1 MKINRINYNNLFW
14 IIFFVMI
21 ALPLH
26 ASNRLISY
34 LSITGMVSIFHVL
47 LGGML
52 IYAFAAAI
60 KSHRISIAKN
70 SLLIYIFG
78 VSLIVTLIRGIEN
91 HPGNI
96 NNVIGDFSMYF
107 LSYAI
112 LSIINSRLFES
123 VDLRWF
129 LRITFY
135 AMTICLTIN
144 VLMYVTSGFS
154 FWGVSAFNG
163 GRFGGGY
170 VSLIVVTVLYGLYD
184 FLYEKTISTKMF
196 IYHIVLAIISS
207 LLAQSRTHII
217 LCAVGCVLLLIPFW
231 GKLSSKTLFKVAI
244 VLAVVTVGSAIFL
257 SGNSELVQRLLN
269 MDITSKTETTASRV
283 TTWIFY
289 WNRIK
294 QNLTGTG
301 FGETMYF
308 INPSM
313 TYALDTATYYVD
325 NAFAVVLYKGGWIFG
340 LLYFL
345 FVFRSVYIFFIL
357 SKKTKDKLYAFTG
370 VLLLLLVVS
379 TMLMTAQVIHTY
391 AINTFVWTLI
401 GITNK
406 WKKMSALKV

>member
-14 IIFFVMI
+14 ITFFVMI

-34 LSITGMVSIFHVL
+34 LSVTGMVSIFHVL

-52 IYAFAAAI
+52 IYAFVVAI

-78 VSLIVTLIRGIEN
+78 FSLIMTLIRGIEN
-91 HPGNI
+91 HSGNI

-112 LSIINSRLFES
+112 LCIINSRLFES
-123 VDLRWF
+123 VDLRCF
-129 LRITFY
+129 LRLTFY

-144 VLMYVTSGFS
+144 VLMYTTSEFS
-154 FWGVSAFNG
+154 FWGVSTFNG

-184 FLYEKTISTKMF
+184 FLYEKTISTKIF

-217 LCAVGCVLLLIPFW
+217 LCAAGCILLLIPIW
-231 GKLSSKTLFKVAI
+231 NKISSTTVFKVSI
-244 VLAVVTVGSAIFL
+244 VLVVVVIGSMVFL
-257 SGNSELVQRLLN
+257 SGNSELVQRILN
-269 MDITSKTETTASRV
+269 MDITSNTETTASRMI
-283 TTWIFY
+283 TWTFY
-289 WNRIK
+289 WNRIR
-294 QNLTGTG
+294 QNPMGTG

-325 NAFAVVLYKGGWIFG
+325 NAFAVVLYKGGWFFG
-340 LLYFL
+340 VLYFM
-345 FVFRSVYIFFIL
+345 FIFRTVYGNIIQ
-357 SKKTKDKLYAFTG
+357 SKRSGDKLYAL
-370 VLLLLLVVS
+370 VSILLFMLVVS
-379 TMLMTAQVIHTY
+379 TMLMTSQVIHTY
-391 AINTFVWTLI
+391 AIDW
-401 GITNK
+401 
-406 WKKMSALKV
+406 AQ

>member
-1 MKINRINYNNLFW
+1 VKINRINYNNLFW
-14 IIFFVMI
+14 ITFFVMI

-34 LSITGMVSIFHVL
+34 LSVTGMVSIFHVL

-52 IYAFAAAI
+52 IYAFVVAI

-78 VSLIVTLIRGIEN
+78 FSLIVTLIRGIEN
-91 HPGNI
+91 HSGNI

-123 VDLRWF
+123 VDLRCF
-129 LRITFY
+129 LRLTFY

-144 VLMYVTSGFS
+144 VLMYTTSGFS
-154 FWGVSAFNG
+154 FWGVSTFNG

-184 FLYEKTISTKMF
+184 FLYEKTISTKIF

-217 LCAVGCVLLLIPFW
+217 LCAAGCILLLIPIW
-231 GKLSSKTLFKVAI
+231 NKISSTTVFKVSI
-244 VLAVVTVGSAIFL
+244 VLVVVVIGSMVFL
-257 SGNSELVQRLLN
+257 SGNSELVQRILN
-269 MDITSKTETTASRV
+269 MDITSNTETTASRMI
-283 TTWIFY
+283 TWTFY
-289 WNRIK
+289 WNRIR
-294 QNLTGTG
+294 QNPMGTG

-325 NAFAVVLYKGGWIFG
+325 NAFAVVLYKGGWFFG
-340 LLYFL
+340 VLYFM
-345 FVFRSVYIFFIL
+345 FIFRTVYGNIIQ
-357 SKKTKDKLYAFTG
+357 SKRSGDKLYAL
-370 VLLLLLVVS
+370 VSILLFMLVVS
-379 TMLMTAQVIHTY
+379 TMLMTSQVIHTY
-391 AINTFVWTLI
+391 AINAFVWTLI
-401 GITNK
+401 GLSNRNTRRK
-406 WKKMSALKV
+406 E

>member
-14 IIFFVMI
+14 ITFFVMI

-34 LSITGMVSIFHVL
+34 LSVTGMVSIFHVL

-52 IYAFAAAI
+52 IYAFVVAI

-78 VSLIVTLIRGIEN
+78 FSLIVTLIRGIEN
-91 HPGNI
+91 HSGNI

-123 VDLRWF
+123 VDLRCF
-129 LRITFY
+129 LRLTFY

-144 VLMYVTSGFS
+144 VLMYTTSGFS
-154 FWGVSAFNG
+154 FWGVSTFNG

-184 FLYEKTISTKMF
+184 FLYEKTISTKIF

-217 LCAVGCVLLLIPFW
+217 LCAAGCILLLIPIW
-231 GKLSSKTLFKVAI
+231 NKISSTTVFKVSI
-244 VLAVVTVGSAIFL
+244 VLVVVVIGSMVFL
-257 SGNSELVQRLLN
+257 SGNSELVQRILN
-269 MDITSKTETTASRV
+269 MDITSNTETTASRMI
-283 TTWIFY
+283 TWTFY
-289 WNRIK
+289 WKRIR
-294 QNLTGTG
+294 QNPMGTG

-325 NAFAVVLYKGGWIFG
+325 NAFAVVLYKGGWFFG
-340 LLYFL
+340 VLYFM
-345 FVFRSVYIFFIL
+345 FIFRTVYGNIIQ
-357 SKKTKDKLYAFTG
+357 SKRSGDKLYAL
-370 VLLLLLVVS
+370 VSILLFMLVVS
-379 TMLMTAQVIHTY
+379 TMLMTSQVIHTY

-401 GITNK
+401 GLSNRNTRRK
-406 WKKMSALKV
+406 E

>member
-14 IIFFVMI
+14 ITFFVMI

-34 LSITGMVSIFHVL
+34 LSVTGMVSIFHVL

-52 IYAFAAAI
+52 IYAFAVAI

-78 VSLIVTLIRGIEN
+78 FSLIVTLIRGIEN
-91 HPGNI
+91 HSGNI

-123 VDLRWF
+123 VDLRCF
-129 LRITFY
+129 LRLTFY

-144 VLMYVTSGFS
+144 VLMYTTSGFS

-184 FLYEKTISTKMF
+184 FLYEKTISTKIF

-217 LCAVGCVLLLIPFW
+217 LCAAGCILLLIPIW
-231 GKLSSKTLFKVAI
+231 NKISSTTVFKVSI
-244 VLAVVTVGSAIFL
+244 VLVVVVIGSMAFL
-257 SGNSELVQRLLN
+257 SGNSELVHRLLN
-269 MDITSKTETTASRV
+269 MDITSNTETTASRMI
-283 TTWIFY
+283 TWTFY
-289 WNRIK
+289 WNRIR
-294 QNLTGTG
+294 QNPMGTG
-301 FGETMYF
+301 FGEIMYF

-325 NAFAVVLYKGGWIFG
+325 NAFAVVLYKGGWFFG
-340 LLYFL
+340 VLYFM
-345 FVFRSVYIFFIL
+345 FIFRTVYGNIIQ
-357 SKKTKDKLYAFTG
+357 SKRSGDKLYAL
-370 VLLLLLVVS
+370 VSILLFMLVVS
-379 TMLMTAQVIHTY
+379 TMLMTSQVIHTY

-401 GITNK
+401 GLSNRNTRRK
-406 WKKMSALKV
+406 E

>member
-14 IIFFVMI
+14 ITFFVMI

-34 LSITGMVSIFHVL
+34 LSVTGMVSIFHVL

-52 IYAFAAAI
+52 IYAFVVAI

-78 VSLIVTLIRGIEN
+78 FSLIVTLIRGIEN
-91 HPGNI
+91 HSGNI

-123 VDLRWF
+123 VDLRCF
-129 LRITFY
+129 LRLTFY

-144 VLMYVTSGFS
+144 VLMYTTSGFS
-154 FWGVSAFNG
+154 FWGVSTFNG

-184 FLYEKTISTKMF
+184 FLYEKTISTKIF

-217 LCAVGCVLLLIPFW
+217 LCAAGCILLLIPIW
-231 GKLSSKTLFKVAI
+231 NKISSTTVFKVSI
-244 VLAVVTVGSAIFL
+244 VLVVVVIGSMVFL
-257 SGNSELVQRLLN
+257 SGNSELVQRILN
-269 MDITSKTETTASRV
+269 MDITSNTETTASRMI
-283 TTWIFY
+283 TWTFY
-289 WNRIK
+289 WNRIR
-294 QNLTGTG
+294 QNPMGTG

-325 NAFAVVLYKGGWIFG
+325 NAFAVVLYKGGWFFG
-340 LLYFL
+340 VLYFM
-345 FVFRSVYIFFIL
+345 FIFRTVYGNIIQ
-357 SKKTKDKLYAFTG
+357 SKRSGDKLYAL
-370 VLLLLLVVS
+370 VSILLFMLVVS
-379 TMLMTAQVIHTY
+379 TMLMTSQVIHTY
-391 AINTFVWTLI
+391 AINAFVWTLI
-401 GITNK
+401 GLSNRNTRRK
-406 WKKMSALKV
+406 E

>member
-14 IIFFVMI
+14 ITFFVMI

-34 LSITGMVSIFHVL
+34 LSVTGMVSIFHVL

-52 IYAFAAAI
+52 IYAFAVAI

-78 VSLIVTLIRGIEN
+78 FSLIVTLIRGIEN
-91 HPGNI
+91 HSGNI

-123 VDLRWF
+123 VDLRCF
-129 LRITFY
+129 LRLTFY

-144 VLMYVTSGFS
+144 VLMYTTSGFS

-184 FLYEKTISTKMF
+184 FLYEKTISTKIF

-217 LCAVGCVLLLIPFW
+217 LCAAGCILLLIPIW
-231 GKLSSKTLFKVAI
+231 NKISSTTVFKVSI
-244 VLAVVTVGSAIFL
+244 VLVVVVIGSMVFL

-269 MDITSKTETTASRV
+269 MDITSNTETTASRMI
-283 TTWIFY
+283 TWTFY
-289 WNRIK
+289 WNRIR
-294 QNLTGTG
+294 QNPMGTG
-301 FGETMYF
+301 FGEIMYF

-325 NAFAVVLYKGGWIFG
+325 NAFAVVLYKGGWFFG
-340 LLYFL
+340 VLYFM
-345 FVFRSVYIFFIL
+345 FIFRTVYGNIIQ
-357 SKKTKDKLYAFTG
+357 SKRSGDKLYAL
-370 VLLLLLVVS
+370 VSILLFMLVVS
-379 TMLMTAQVIHTY
+379 TMLMTSQVIHTY

-401 GITNK
+401 GLSNRNTRRK
-406 WKKMSALKV
+406 E

>member
-1 MKINRINYNNLFW
+1 VKIKRINYNNLFW

-107 LSYAI
+107 LPYAI

-144 VLMYVTSGFS
+144 VLMCATSGFS
-154 FWGVSAFNG
+154 FWGVSTFNG

-170 VSLIVVTVLYGLYD
+170 ISLIVVTVLYGLYD

-217 LCAVGCVLLLIPFW
+217 LCAAGCILLLIPIW
-231 GKLSSKTLFKVAI
+231 KKISSTTVFKVSI
-244 VLAVVTVGSAIFL
+244 VLVVVVIGSMVFL

-269 MDITSKTETTASRV
+269 MDITSNTETTASRII
-283 TTWIFY
+283 TWTFY
-289 WNRIK
+289 WNCIK
-294 QNLTGTG
+294 QNPVGTG
-301 FGETMYF
+301 FGEIMYA

-313 TYALDTATYYVD
+313 TYAINTASYYVD
-325 NAFAVVLYKGGWIFG
+325 NALAVVLYKGGWLFG
-340 LLYFL
+340 FMYFL
-345 FVFRSVYIFFIL
+345 PIIRVICLNLFI
-357 SKKTKDKLYAFTG
+357 SRKYKDSLYLLTSL
-370 VLLLLLVVS
+370 VLAMLIIS
-379 TMLMTAQVIHTY
+379 TMLMTSQAIHTY
-391 AINTFVWTLI
+391 AINVFVWTLV
-401 GITNK
+401 GITSKNFK
-406 WKKMSALKV
+406 GSV

>member
-1 MKINRINYNNLFW
+1 
-14 IIFFVMI
+14 MI

-34 LSITGMVSIFHVL
+34 LSVTGMVSIFHVL

-52 IYAFAAAI
+52 IYAFVVAI

-78 VSLIVTLIRGIEN
+78 FSLIVTLIRGIEN
-91 HPGNI
+91 HSGNI

-123 VDLRWF
+123 VDLRCF
-129 LRITFY
+129 LRLTFY

-144 VLMYVTSGFS
+144 VLMYTTSGFS
-154 FWGVSAFNG
+154 FWGVSTFNG

-184 FLYEKTISTKMF
+184 FLYEKTISTKIF

-217 LCAVGCVLLLIPFW
+217 LCAAGCILLLIPIW
-231 GKLSSKTLFKVAI
+231 NKISSTTVFKVSI
-244 VLAVVTVGSAIFL
+244 VLVVVVIGSMVFL
-257 SGNSELVQRLLN
+257 SGNSELVQRILN
-269 MDITSKTETTASRV
+269 MDITSNTETTASRMI
-283 TTWIFY
+283 TWTFY
-289 WNRIK
+289 WNRIR
-294 QNLTGTG
+294 QNPMGTG

-325 NAFAVVLYKGGWIFG
+325 NAFAVVLYKGGWFFG
-340 LLYFL
+340 VLYFM
-345 FVFRSVYIFFIL
+345 FIFRTVYGNIIQ
-357 SKKTKDKLYAFTG
+357 SKRSGDKLYAL
-370 VLLLLLVVS
+370 VSILLFMLVVS
-379 TMLMTAQVIHTY
+379 TMLMTSQVIHTY

-401 GITNK
+401 GLSNRNTRRK
-406 WKKMSALKV
+406 E

>member
-1 MKINRINYNNLFW
+1 
-14 IIFFVMI
+14 MI

-34 LSITGMVSIFHVL
+34 LSVTGMVSIFHVL

-52 IYAFAAAI
+52 IYAFVVAI

-78 VSLIVTLIRGIEN
+78 FSLIVTLIRGIEN
-91 HPGNI
+91 HSGNI

-123 VDLRWF
+123 VDLRCF
-129 LRITFY
+129 LRLTFY

-144 VLMYVTSGFS
+144 VLMYTTSGFS
-154 FWGVSAFNG
+154 FWGVSTFNG

-184 FLYEKTISTKMF
+184 FLYEKTISTKIF

-217 LCAVGCVLLLIPFW
+217 LCAAGCILLLIPIW
-231 GKLSSKTLFKVAI
+231 NKISSTTVFKVSI
-244 VLAVVTVGSAIFL
+244 VLVVVVIGSMVFL
-257 SGNSELVQRLLN
+257 SGNSELVQRLLK
-269 MDITSKTETTASRV
+269 MDITSNTETTASRMI
-283 TTWIFY
+283 TWTFY
-289 WNRIK
+289 WNRIR
-294 QNLTGTG
+294 QNPMGTG

-325 NAFAVVLYKGGWIFG
+325 NAFAVVLYKGGWFFG
-340 LLYFL
+340 VLYFM
-345 FVFRSVYIFFIL
+345 FIFRTVYGNIIQ
-357 SKKTKDKLYAFTG
+357 SKRSGDKLYAL
-370 VLLLLLVVS
+370 VSILLFMLVVS
-379 TMLMTAQVIHTY
+379 TMLMTSQVIHTY
-391 AINTFVWTLI
+391 AINAFVWTLI
-401 GITNK
+401 GLSNRNTRRK
-406 WKKMSALKV
+406 E

>member
-14 IIFFVMI
+14 ITFFVMI

-34 LSITGMVSIFHVL
+34 LSVTGMVSIFHVL

-52 IYAFAAAI
+52 IYAFVVAI

-78 VSLIVTLIRGIEN
+78 FSLIVTLIRGIEN
-91 HPGNI
+91 HSGNI

-123 VDLRWF
+123 VDLRCF
-129 LRITFY
+129 LRLTFY

-144 VLMYVTSGFS
+144 VLMYTTSGFS
-154 FWGVSAFNG
+154 FWGVSTFNG

-184 FLYEKTISTKMF
+184 FLYEKTISTKIF

-217 LCAVGCVLLLIPFW
+217 LCAAGCILLLIPIW
-231 GKLSSKTLFKVAI
+231 NKISSTTVFKVSI
-244 VLAVVTVGSAIFL
+244 VLVVVVIGSVVFL
-257 SGNSELVQRLLN
+257 SGNSELVQRILN
-269 MDITSKTETTASRV
+269 MDITSNTETTASRMI
-283 TTWIFY
+283 TWTFY
-289 WNRIK
+289 WNRIR
-294 QNLTGTG
+294 QNPMGTG

-325 NAFAVVLYKGGWIFG
+325 NAFAVVLYKGGWFFG
-340 LLYFL
+340 VLYFM
-345 FVFRSVYIFFIL
+345 FIFRTVYGNIIQ
-357 SKKTKDKLYAFTG
+357 SKRSGDKLYAL
-370 VLLLLLVVS
+370 VSILLFMLVVS
-379 TMLMTAQVIHTY
+379 TMLMTSQVIHTY

-401 GITNK
+401 GLSNRNTRRK
-406 WKKMSALKV
+406 E

>member
-14 IIFFVMI
+14 ITFFVMI

-34 LSITGMVSIFHVL
+34 LSVTGMVSIFHVL

-52 IYAFAAAI
+52 IYAFVVAI

-78 VSLIVTLIRGIEN
+78 FSLIVTLIRGIEN
-91 HPGNI
+91 HSGNI

-123 VDLRWF
+123 VDLRCF
-129 LRITFY
+129 LRLTFY

-144 VLMYVTSGFS
+144 VLMYTTSGFS
-154 FWGVSAFNG
+154 FWGVSTFNG

-184 FLYEKTISTKMF
+184 FLYEKTISTKIF

-217 LCAVGCVLLLIPFW
+217 LCAAGCILLLIPIW
-231 GKLSSKTLFKVAI
+231 NKISSTTVFKVSI
-244 VLAVVTVGSAIFL
+244 VLVVVVIGSMVFL
-257 SGNSELVQRLLN
+257 SGNSELVQRILN
-269 MDITSKTETTASRV
+269 MDITSNTETTASRMI
-283 TTWIFY
+283 TWTFY
-289 WNRIK
+289 WNRIR
-294 QNLTGTG
+294 QNPMGTG

-325 NAFAVVLYKGGWIFG
+325 NAFAVVLYKGGWFFG
-340 LLYFL
+340 VLYFM
-345 FVFRSVYIFFIL
+345 FIFRTVYGNIIQ
-357 SKKTKDKLYAFTG
+357 SKRSGDKLYAL
-370 VLLLLLVVS
+370 VSILLFMLVVS
-379 TMLMTAQVIHTY
+379 TMLMTSQVIHTY

-401 GITNK
+401 GLSNRNTRRK
-406 WKKMSALKV
+406 E

>member
-14 IIFFVMI
+14 ITFFVMI

-34 LSITGMVSIFHVL
+34 LSVTGMVSIFHVL

-52 IYAFAAAI
+52 IYAFVVAI

-78 VSLIVTLIRGIEN
+78 FSLIVTLIRGIEN
-91 HPGNI
+91 HSGNI

-123 VDLRWF
+123 VDLRCF
-129 LRITFY
+129 LRLTFY

-144 VLMYVTSGFS
+144 VLMYTTSGFS
-154 FWGVSAFNG
+154 FWGVSTFNG

-184 FLYEKTISTKMF
+184 FLYEKTISTKIF

-217 LCAVGCVLLLIPFW
+217 LCAAGCILLLIPIW
-231 GKLSSKTLFKVAI
+231 NKISSTTVFKVSI
-244 VLAVVTVGSAIFL
+244 VLVVVVIGSMVFL
-257 SGNSELVQRLLN
+257 SGNSELVQRILN
-269 MDITSKTETTASRV
+269 MDITSNTETTASRMI
-283 TTWIFY
+283 TWTFY
-289 WNRIK
+289 WNRIR
-294 QNLTGTG
+294 QNPMGTG

-325 NAFAVVLYKGGWIFG
+325 NAFAVVLYKGGWFFG
-340 LLYFL
+340 VLYFM
-345 FVFRSVYIFFIL
+345 FIFRTVYGNIIQ
-357 SKKTKDKLYAFTG
+357 SKRSGDKLYAF
-370 VLLLLLVVS
+370 VSILLFMLVVS
-379 TMLMTAQVIHTY
+379 TMLMTSQVIHTY
-391 AINTFVWTLI
+391 AINAFVWTLI
-401 GITNK
+401 GLSNRNTRRK
-406 WKKMSALKV
+406 E

>member
-14 IIFFVMI
+14 ITFFVMI

-34 LSITGMVSIFHVL
+34 LSVTGMVSIFHVL

-52 IYAFAAAI
+52 IYAFVVAI

-78 VSLIVTLIRGIEN
+78 FSLIVTLIRGIEN
-91 HPGNI
+91 HSGNI

-123 VDLRWF
+123 VDLRCF
-129 LRITFY
+129 LRFTFY

-144 VLMYVTSGFS
+144 VLMYTTSGFS
-154 FWGVSAFNG
+154 FWGVSTFNG

-170 VSLIVVTVLYGLYD
+170 VSLIVVTFLYGLYD
-184 FLYEKTISTKMF
+184 FLYEKTISTKIF

-217 LCAVGCVLLLIPFW
+217 LCAAGCILLLIPIW
-231 GKLSSKTLFKVAI
+231 NKISSTTVFKVSI
-244 VLAVVTVGSAIFL
+244 VLVVVVIGSMVFL
-257 SGNSELVQRLLN
+257 SGNSELVQRILN
-269 MDITSKTETTASRV
+269 MDITSNTETTASRMI
-283 TTWIFY
+283 TWTFY
-289 WNRIK
+289 WNRIR
-294 QNLTGTG
+294 QNPMGTG

-325 NAFAVVLYKGGWIFG
+325 NAFAVVLYKGGWFFG
-340 LLYFL
+340 VLYFM
-345 FVFRSVYIFFIL
+345 FFFRTVYGNIIQ
-357 SKKTKDKLYAFTG
+357 SKRSGDKLYAL
-370 VLLLLLVVS
+370 VSILLFMLVVS
-379 TMLMTAQVIHTY
+379 TMLMTSQVIHTY

-401 GITNK
+401 GLSNRNTRRK
-406 WKKMSALKV
+406 E

>member
-14 IIFFVMI
+14 ITFFVMI

-34 LSITGMVSIFHVL
+34 LSVTGMVSIFHVL

-52 IYAFAAAI
+52 IYAFVVAI

-78 VSLIVTLIRGIEN
+78 FSLIVTLIRGIEN
-91 HPGNI
+91 HSGNI

-123 VDLRWF
+123 VDLRCF
-129 LRITFY
+129 LRLTFY

-144 VLMYVTSGFS
+144 VLMYTTSGFS
-154 FWGVSAFNG
+154 FWGVSTFNG

-184 FLYEKTISTKMF
+184 FLYEKTISTKIF

-217 LCAVGCVLLLIPFW
+217 LCAAGCILLLIPIW
-231 GKLSSKTLFKVAI
+231 NKISSTTVFKVSI
-244 VLAVVTVGSAIFL
+244 VLVVVVIGSMVFL
-257 SGNSELVQRLLN
+257 SGNSELVQRILN
-269 MDITSKTETTASRV
+269 MDITSNTETTASRMI
-283 TTWIFY
+283 TWTFY
-289 WNRIK
+289 WNRIR
-294 QNLTGTG
+294 QNPMGTG

-325 NAFAVVLYKGGWIFG
+325 NAFAVALYKGGWFFG
-340 LLYFL
+340 VLYFM
-345 FVFRSVYIFFIL
+345 FIFRTVYGNIIQ
-357 SKKTKDKLYAFTG
+357 SKRSGDKLYAL
-370 VLLLLLVVS
+370 VSILLFMLVVS
-379 TMLMTAQVIHTY
+379 TMLMTSQVIHAY
-391 AINTFVWTLI
+391 AINAFVWTLI
-401 GITNK
+401 GLSNRNTRRK
-406 WKKMSALKV
+406 E

>member
-14 IIFFVMI
+14 ITFFVMI

-34 LSITGMVSIFHVL
+34 LSVTGMVSIFHVL

-52 IYAFAAAI
+52 IYAFVVAI

-78 VSLIVTLIRGIEN
+78 FSLIVTLIRGIEN
-91 HPGNI
+91 HSGNI

-123 VDLRWF
+123 VDLRCF
-129 LRITFY
+129 LRLTFY

-144 VLMYVTSGFS
+144 VLMYTTSGFS
-154 FWGVSAFNG
+154 FWGVSTFNG

-184 FLYEKTISTKMF
+184 FLYEKTISTKIF

-217 LCAVGCVLLLIPFW
+217 LCAAGCILLLIPIW
-231 GKLSSKTLFKVAI
+231 NKISLTTVFKVSI
-244 VLAVVTVGSAIFL
+244 VLVVVVIGSMVFL
-257 SGNSELVQRLLN
+257 SGNSELVQRILN
-269 MDITSKTETTASRV
+269 MDITSNTETTASRMI
-283 TTWIFY
+283 TWTFY
-289 WNRIK
+289 WKRIR
-294 QNLTGTG
+294 QNPMGTG

-325 NAFAVVLYKGGWIFG
+325 NAFAVVLYKGGWFFG
-340 LLYFL
+340 VLYFM
-345 FVFRSVYIFFIL
+345 FIFRTVYGNIIQ
-357 SKKTKDKLYAFTG
+357 SKRSGDKLYAL
-370 VLLLLLVVS
+370 VSILLFMLVVS
-379 TMLMTAQVIHTY
+379 TMLMTSQVIHTY

-401 GITNK
+401 GLSNRNTRRK
-406 WKKMSALKV
+406 E

>member
-14 IIFFVMI
+14 ITFFVMI

-34 LSITGMVSIFHVL
+34 LSVTGMVSIFHVL

-52 IYAFAAAI
+52 IYAFVVAI

-78 VSLIVTLIRGIEN
+78 FSLIVTLIRGIEN
-91 HPGNI
+91 HSGNI

-123 VDLRWF
+123 VDLRCF
-129 LRITFY
+129 LRLTFY

-144 VLMYVTSGFS
+144 VLMYTTSGFS
-154 FWGVSAFNG
+154 FWGVSTFNG

-184 FLYEKTISTKMF
+184 FLYEKTISTKIF

-217 LCAVGCVLLLIPFW
+217 LCAAGCIFLLIPIW
-231 GKLSSKTLFKVAI
+231 NKISSTTVFKVSI
-244 VLAVVTVGSAIFL
+244 VLVVVVIGSMVFL
-257 SGNSELVQRLLN
+257 SGNSELVQRILN
-269 MDITSKTETTASRV
+269 MDITSNTETTASRMI
-283 TTWIFY
+283 TWTFY
-289 WNRIK
+289 WNRIR
-294 QNLTGTG
+294 QNPMGTG

-325 NAFAVVLYKGGWIFG
+325 NAFAVVLYKGGWFFG
-340 LLYFL
+340 VLYFM
-345 FVFRSVYIFFIL
+345 FIFRTVYGNIIQ
-357 SKKTKDKLYAFTG
+357 SKRSGDKLYAL
-370 VLLLLLVVS
+370 VSILLFMLVVS
-379 TMLMTAQVIHTY
+379 TMLMTSQVIHTY
-391 AINTFVWTLI
+391 AINAFVWTLI
-401 GITNK
+401 GLSNRNTRRK
-406 WKKMSALKV
+406 E

>member
-14 IIFFVMI
+14 ITFFVMI

-34 LSITGMVSIFHVL
+34 LSVTGMVSIFHVL

-52 IYAFAAAI
+52 IYAFAVAI

-78 VSLIVTLIRGIEN
+78 FSLIVTLIRGVEN
-91 HPGNI
+91 HSGNI

-123 VDLRWF
+123 VDLRCF
-129 LRITFY
+129 LRLTFY

-144 VLMYVTSGFS
+144 VLMYTTSGFS

-184 FLYEKTISTKMF
+184 FLYEKTISTKIF

-217 LCAVGCVLLLIPFW
+217 LCAAGCILLLIPIW
-231 GKLSSKTLFKVAI
+231 NKISSTTVFKVSI
-244 VLAVVTVGSAIFL
+244 VLVVVVIGSMVFL

-269 MDITSKTETTASRV
+269 MDITSNTETTASRMI
-283 TTWIFY
+283 TWTFY
-289 WNRIK
+289 WNRIR
-294 QNLTGTG
+294 QNPMGTG
-301 FGETMYF
+301 FGEIMYF

-325 NAFAVVLYKGGWIFG
+325 NAFAVVLYKGGWFFG
-340 LLYFL
+340 VLYFM
-345 FVFRSVYIFFIL
+345 FIFRTVYGNIIQ
-357 SKKTKDKLYAFTG
+357 SKRSGDKLYAL
-370 VLLLLLVVS
+370 VSILLFMLVVS
-379 TMLMTAQVIHTY
+379 TMLMTSQVIHTY

-401 GITNK
+401 GLSNRNTRRK
-406 WKKMSALKV
+406 E

>member
-14 IIFFVMI
+14 ITFFVMI

-34 LSITGMVSIFHVL
+34 LSVTGMVSIFHVL

-52 IYAFAAAI
+52 IYAFVVAI

-78 VSLIVTLIRGIEN
+78 FSLIVTLIRGIEN
-91 HPGNI
+91 HSGNI

-123 VDLRWF
+123 VDLRCF
-129 LRITFY
+129 LRLTFY

-144 VLMYVTSGFS
+144 VLMYTTSGFS
-154 FWGVSAFNG
+154 FWGVSTFNG

-184 FLYEKTISTKMF
+184 FLYEKTISTKIF

-217 LCAVGCVLLLIPFW
+217 LCAAGCILLLIPIW
-231 GKLSSKTLFKVAI
+231 NKISSTTVFKVSI
-244 VLAVVTVGSAIFL
+244 VLVVVVIGSMVFL
-257 SGNSELVQRLLN
+257 SGNSELVQRILN
-269 MDITSKTETTASRV
+269 MDITSNTETTASRMI
-283 TTWIFY
+283 TWIFY
-289 WNRIK
+289 WNRIR
-294 QNLTGTG
+294 QNPMGTG

-325 NAFAVVLYKGGWIFG
+325 NAFAVVLYKGGWFFG
-340 LLYFL
+340 VLYFM
-345 FVFRSVYIFFIL
+345 FIFRTVYGNIIQ
-357 SKKTKDKLYAFTG
+357 SKRSGDKLYAL
-370 VLLLLLVVS
+370 VSILLFMLVVS
-379 TMLMTAQVIHTY
+379 TMLMTSQVIHTY
-391 AINTFVWTLI
+391 AINAFVWTLI
-401 GITNK
+401 GLSNRNTRRK
-406 WKKMSALKV
+406 E

>member
-14 IIFFVMI
+14 ITFFVMI

-34 LSITGMVSIFHVL
+34 LSVTGMVSIFHVL

-52 IYAFAAAI
+52 IYAFVVAI
-60 KSHRISIAKN
+60 KSHRINIAKN

-78 VSLIVTLIRGIEN
+78 FSLIVTLIRGIEN
-91 HPGNI
+91 HSGNI
-96 NNVIGDFSMYF
+96 NNVIGDFSMYL

-112 LSIINSRLFES
+112 ISIINSRLFES
-123 VDLRWF
+123 VDLRCF
-129 LRITFY
+129 LRLTFY

-144 VLMYVTSGFS
+144 VLMYTTSGFS
-154 FWGVSAFNG
+154 FWGVSTFNG

-184 FLYEKTISTKMF
+184 FLYEKTISTKIF

-217 LCAVGCVLLLIPFW
+217 LCAAGCILLLIPIW
-231 GKLSSKTLFKVAI
+231 NKISSTTVFKVSI
-244 VLAVVTVGSAIFL
+244 VLVVVVIGSMVFL
-257 SGNSELVQRLLN
+257 SGNSELVQRILN
-269 MDITSKTETTASRV
+269 MDITSNTETTASRMI
-283 TTWIFY
+283 TWTFY
-289 WNRIK
+289 WNRIR
-294 QNLTGTG
+294 QNPMGTG

-325 NAFAVVLYKGGWIFG
+325 NAFAVVLYKGGWFFG
-340 LLYFL
+340 FLYFM
-345 FVFRSVYIFFIL
+345 FIFRTVYGNIIQ
-357 SKKTKDKLYAFTG
+357 SKRSGDKLYAL
-370 VLLLLLVVS
+370 VSILLFMLVVS
-379 TMLMTAQVIHTY
+379 TMLMTSQVIHTY
-391 AINTFVWTLI
+391 AINAFVWTLI
-401 GITNK
+401 GLSNRNTRRK
-406 WKKMSALKV
+406 E

>member
-14 IIFFVMI
+14 ITFFVMI

-34 LSITGMVSIFHVL
+34 LSVTGMVSIFHVL

-52 IYAFAAAI
+52 IYAFVVAI

-78 VSLIVTLIRGIEN
+78 FSLIVTLIRGIEN
-91 HPGNI
+91 HSGNI

-123 VDLRWF
+123 VDLRCF
-129 LRITFY
+129 LRLTFY

-144 VLMYVTSGFS
+144 VLMYTTSGFS
-154 FWGVSAFNG
+154 FWGVSTFNG

-184 FLYEKTISTKMF
+184 FLYEKTISTKIF

-217 LCAVGCVLLLIPFW
+217 LCVAGCILLLIPIW
-231 GKLSSKTLFKVAI
+231 NKISSTTVFKVSI
-244 VLAVVTVGSAIFL
+244 VLVVVVIGSMVFL
-257 SGNSELVQRLLN
+257 SGNSELVQRILN
-269 MDITSKTETTASRV
+269 MDITSNTETTASRMI
-283 TTWIFY
+283 TWTFY
-289 WNRIK
+289 WNRIR
-294 QNLTGTG
+294 QNPMGTG

-325 NAFAVVLYKGGWIFG
+325 NALAVVLYKGGWFFG
-340 LLYFL
+340 VLYFM
-345 FVFRSVYIFFIL
+345 FIFRTVYGNIIQ
-357 SKKTKDKLYAFTG
+357 SKRSGDKLYAL
-370 VLLLLLVVS
+370 VSILLFMLVVS
-379 TMLMTAQVIHTY
+379 TMLMTSQVIHTY

-401 GITNK
+401 GLSNRNTRRK
-406 WKKMSALKV
+406 E

>member
-1 MKINRINYNNLFW
+1 
-14 IIFFVMI
+14 MI

-34 LSITGMVSIFHVL
+34 LSVTGMVSIFHVL

-52 IYAFAAAI
+52 IYAFAVAI

-78 VSLIVTLIRGIEN
+78 FSLIVTLIRGIEN
-91 HPGNI
+91 HSGNI

-123 VDLRWF
+123 VDLRCF
-129 LRITFY
+129 LRLTFY

-144 VLMYVTSGFS
+144 VLMYTTSGFS

-184 FLYEKTISTKMF
+184 FLYEKTISTKIF

-217 LCAVGCVLLLIPFW
+217 LCAAGCILLLIPIW
-231 GKLSSKTLFKVAI
+231 NKISSTTVFKVSI
-244 VLAVVTVGSAIFL
+244 VLVVVVIGSMVFL

-269 MDITSKTETTASRV
+269 MDITSNTETTASRMI
-283 TTWIFY
+283 TWTFY
-289 WNRIK
+289 WNRIR
-294 QNLTGTG
+294 QNPMGTG
-301 FGETMYF
+301 FGEIMYF

-325 NAFAVVLYKGGWIFG
+325 NAFAVVLYKGGWFFG
-340 LLYFL
+340 VLYFM
-345 FVFRSVYIFFIL
+345 FIFRTVYGNIIQ
-357 SKKTKDKLYAFTG
+357 SKRSGDKLYAL
-370 VLLLLLVVS
+370 VSILLFMLVVS
-379 TMLMTAQVIHTY
+379 TMLMTSQVIHTY

-401 GITNK
+401 GLSNRNTRRK
-406 WKKMSALKV
+406 E